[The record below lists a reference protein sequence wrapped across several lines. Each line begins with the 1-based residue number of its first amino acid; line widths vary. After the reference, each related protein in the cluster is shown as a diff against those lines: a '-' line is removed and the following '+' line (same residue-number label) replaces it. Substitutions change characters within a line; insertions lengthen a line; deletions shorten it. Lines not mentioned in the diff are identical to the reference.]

1 MRGMES
7 PPGAETVLDGRRYLY
22 FAGTGYF
29 GLHGH
34 PAVVRAGI
42 RAFYRY
48 GTHSAT
54 SRAGFG
60 SNPALL
66 EVEARLREFFREDD
80 AAYFGSGY
88 LGSLVLA
95 QALADRYDAVFVD
108 ELAHYCI
115 RDTASSPGKPVFRF
129 RHRDPDDL
137 AKKLKR
143 QLTAGQRPLLLTDG
157 VFPVFGRIA
166 PVQDYAG
173 VIAAYGGLIGLDDSH
188 AVGVLGA
195 HGRGTLEHFGMKA
208 PNLHFTGTLSKAFG
222 GHGGF
227 VVGKRKL
234 IGGIRTSVGA
244 YIGSTPTPTP
254 IAAATAKGIQI
265 LLRHPEM
272 RDRLRRNT
280 VRLKKGLRSLGI
292 EADDSPVPIVAW
304 SMGTEKEMR
313 GIQKDL
319 MRRGI
324 AVAYLKYV
332 GAPAAGV
339 LRLTVF
345 STHTAAQIRRLLEE
359 LAGVL

>member
-22 FAGTGYF
+22 FGGTGYF

-34 PAVVRAGI
+34 PAVIRAGVRA
-42 RAFYRY
+42 FHKY

-54 SRAGFG
+54 SRVGFG

-66 EVEARLREFFREDD
+66 EVEARLREFFGEDD

-108 ELAHYCI
+108 EQAHYCI

-143 QLTAGQRPLLLTDG
+143 QLTARQRPFLLTDG

-166 PVQDYAG
+166 PVPEYAE
-173 VIAAYGGLIGLDDSH
+173 VLAAYDGLIGLDDAH
-188 AVGVLGA
+188 GVGVLGA
-195 HGRGTLEHFGMKA
+195 NGRGTYEHFGLKS
-208 PNLHFTGTLSKAFG
+208 PDFYFSGTLSKAFG

-227 VVGKRKL
+227 AVGKRRL
-234 IGGIRTSVGA
+234 IGRIRAAVGA

-254 IAAATAKGIQI
+254 IAAATAKGIDI

-272 RDRLRRNT
+272 RNRLRRNT
-280 VRLKKGLRSLGI
+280 AGLKKGLRGLGI
-292 EADDSPVPIVAW
+292 DADDTPVPIVAW
-304 SMGTEKEMR
+304 SMRTEKEMR

-324 AVAYLKYV
+324 AVAYLKYI

-339 LRLTVF
+339 LRVTVF

-359 LAGVL
+359 LAKTL